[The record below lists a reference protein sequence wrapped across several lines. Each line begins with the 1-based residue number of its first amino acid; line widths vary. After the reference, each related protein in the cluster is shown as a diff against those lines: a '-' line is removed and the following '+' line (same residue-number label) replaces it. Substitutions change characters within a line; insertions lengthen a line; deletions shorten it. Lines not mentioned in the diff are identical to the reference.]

1 MTTPP
6 GHDAT
11 READAIEHFKDRTEG
26 RTIDRRGFLAIC
38 AALGIP
44 AGAAR
49 LTPAAAQGT
58 PRELVLVNWGGDAVR
73 GMRTSFAEPFMRA
86 NPGQRV
92 VIDGTGPSSGRIRLM
107 VQSGRVTWDVMD
119 RNLHTALEL
128 GREGI
133 LENIDYAIVDRG
145 KVRPE
150 HANQWGV
157 GNYTY
162 AHVLTYNTRRWGGKV
177 PSTWKD
183 VWNTHDFPG
192 RRAFRRTIDG
202 ALEAALM
209 ADGVARDKI
218 YPIDMKR
225 ALDGHRAIKAQTIYY
240 NAIAEGQAAF
250 RDNEV
255 HLGLLLNT
263 RSWPL
268 KQDTK
273 GVCDYT
279 FNEGIVWVAAWM
291 VPKGAQGGRA
301 IWDFIASTQNPAAQV
316 ELLRTNGYG
325 PVNPAASASLPDD
338 LKVIDPGHP
347 ENYARMLPG
356 GVEWYAEHATNALQQ
371 YLDAISS

>member
-1 MTTPP
+1 MTDRPTYEE
-6 GHDAT
+6 T
-11 READAIEHFKDRTEG
+11 RHEEALEHFRDRTEG
-26 RTIDRRGFLAIC
+26 RVIDRRGFLAIC
-38 AALGIP
+38 TALGIP

-58 PRELVLVNWGGDAVR
+58 PREMVLVNWGGDAVR
-73 GMRTSFAEPFMRA
+73 GMRAAWVEPFTRA
-86 NPGQRV
+86 TGRRMA
-92 VIDGTGPSSGRIRLM
+92 IDGTGPSTGRIRLM

-119 RNLHTALEL
+119 RNLHTALEI
-128 GREGI
+128 GPEGV
-133 LENIDYAIVDRG
+133 LEEIDYTIVDRG

-150 HANQWGV
+150 HANRWGI

-162 AHVLTYNTRRWGGKV
+162 AHVLTYNARRWGGRV
-177 PSTWKD
+177 PTTWKD
-183 VWNTHDFPG
+183 VWDTRGFPG

-202 ALEAALM
+202 ALEAALL
-209 ADGVARDKI
+209 ADGVPKERV

-225 ALDGHRAIKAQTIYY
+225 ALDGHKAIKANTIYY

-268 KQDTK
+268 KQDTN

-291 VPKGAQGGRA
+291 VPKNPPSGRLV
-301 IWDFIASTQNPAAQV
+301 WEFIRSTQEAEGQIY
-316 ELLRTNGYG
+316 LLRNNGYG
-325 PVNPAASASLPDD
+325 PVNPAASAAAPPELQA
-338 LKVIDPGHP
+338 IDPGHP
-347 ENYARMLPG
+347 TNYAKMLPG

>member
-1 MTTPP
+1 MTQDPTYKDSQ
-6 GHDAT
+6 HLDALDHF
-11 READAIEHFKDRTEG
+11 RERTEG
-26 RTIDRRGFLAIC
+26 RIIDRRGFLAIC
-38 AALGIP
+38 TAIGMP
-44 AGAAR
+44 AGLAR

-58 PRELVLVNWGGDAVR
+58 SRELVLVNWGGDAVR
-73 GMRTSFAEPFMRA
+73 GMRAHFVEPYIRA
-86 NPGQRV
+86 NPGRRV
-92 VIDGTGPSSGRIRLM
+92 AIDGTGPSSGRIRLM

-133 LENIDYAIVDRG
+133 LEDIDYSIVDRS

-162 AHVLTYNTRRWGGKV
+162 AHVLTYNTRRWGGRV
-177 PSTWKD
+177 PGSWKD
-183 VWNTHDFPG
+183 VWDLRGFPG

-209 ADGVARDKI
+209 ADGVAKESI
-218 YPIDMKR
+218 YPIDMRR
-225 ALDGHRAIKAQTIYY
+225 ALEGHKAIKAQTIYY
-240 NAIAEGQAAF
+240 NAISEGQAAF

-255 HLGLLLNT
+255 QLGLLLNT

-268 KQDTK
+268 KNDTN

-301 IWDFIASTQNPAAQV
+301 IWEFIASTQEPQRQI
-316 ELLRTNGYG
+316 ELLRSNGYG
-325 PVNPAASASLPDD
+325 PVNPAASAALPED
-338 LKVIDPGHP
+338 LRALDPGRE

-356 GVEWYAEHATNALQQ
+356 GVAWYAEHATRALQQ